1 MLYSW
6 RFINRLAI
14 KTDNKNKEKYRYSD
28 YRNILQNIEM
38 KKEIGIEIETE
49 MEIERS
55 SNQEQKQK

>member
-28 YRNILQNIEM
+28 YRNIYIEYRNG
-38 KKEIGIEIETE
+38 EIGIEIETE
-49 MEIERS
+49 IKRS
-55 SNQEQKQK
+55 SN